1 MLKICSTIIALTFLM
16 LSGILF
22 AQSPQAF
29 RYQAIARNSAGAVI
43 QNQQVGFKISL
54 LLGTSNGTVVYSEEH
69 TATSNQFGLVNLEI
83 GNGSNPS
90 ASFSSVDWST
100 GPYFIKIEMD
110 ISGGTNYADMGVTQ
124 LLSVPYAL
132 FAASGN
138 TGPQGLQ
145 GEQGLAG
152 QDGQQGS
159 AGLDGIGIQSSYI
172 LNDSLYVVLSNAQTL
187 NAGHVT
193 GAQGSQGIQGLQ
205 GVAGADGETI
215 INSFVLNDSLYIA
228 LSGGSTLN
236 AGHVRGAQ
244 GIQGLQGTA
253 GQNGQDGAN
262 GISLTWLGQFT
273 DAPATPNLNDAYY
286 NLTDKKSY
294 IFNGS
299 TWDILAQDG
308 TQGVQGAQGIQG
320 EQGIQGSI
328 GTDGISINWMGTFGS
343 EPLNPNPNDAYY
355 NSVDKKSYIWNGVIW
370 QVLAQDGLQGIQGP
384 QGLAGTGLTNR
395 GNWINGTVY
404 NPSDYVFDRST
415 NDPMVNSM
423 WICQTSSAFTSNT
436 NPYLDAT
443 NWVEFQAPTGQ
454 DGINGTSIN
463 WMGALSSEPSSPTLN
478 QAYYNTVLKKS
489 FIYDGILWQIL
500 AQDGENGTQGIAG
513 TNGIN
518 GVDGTNGIS
527 IFWFGTLSLAPN
539 SPSLNEAYYNSTDKK
554 AYIYDGTTWQI
565 LAQDGINGTNGV
577 SVNWLGTFSNE
588 PATPNINDAYY
599 NSSDKK
605 SYLWDGN
612 LWHIFAQDGIQ
623 GLQGDQGPQGQTG
636 EQGSQGIPGIQGE
649 QGLSG
654 INGNN
659 GISIYWLGTFGSEP
673 ETPSLNNAY
682 YNSVDKKSYL
692 WNGTSWQ
699 VLAQDGL
706 QGIQGP
712 QGEAGT
718 GLTNRGNWATGT
730 EYNPSDYV
738 FDRSTN
744 DPLVNSMWISQ
755 NASTFVSNTQPYLDA
770 TNWIEFQAP
779 AGQNGQDG
787 ISINWLGALA
797 TAPTSPSTNQAYYNT
812 ALK

>member
-110 ISGGTNYADMGVTQ
+110 ATGGNTLSEMGTTQ

-236 AGHVRGAQ
+236 AGQVRGAQ

-262 GISLTWLGQFT
+262 
-273 DAPATPNLNDAYY
+273 
-286 NLTDKKSY
+286 
-294 IFNGS
+294 
-299 TWDILAQDG
+299 
-308 TQGVQGAQGIQG
+308 GIQG

-343 EPLNPNPNDAYY
+343 EPLNPNPNDAY
-355 NSVDKKSYIWNGVIW
+355 I
-370 QVLAQDGLQGIQGP
+370 
-384 QGLAGTGLTNR
+384 
-395 GNWINGTVY
+395 
-404 NPSDYVFDRST
+404 
-415 NDPMVNSM
+415 
-423 WICQTSSAFTSNT
+423 
-436 NPYLDAT
+436 
-443 NWVEFQAPTGQ
+443 
-454 DGINGTSIN
+454 
-463 WMGALSSEPSSPTLN
+463 
-478 QAYYNTVLKKS
+478 
-489 FIYDGILWQIL
+489 ILLI
-500 AQDGENGTQGIAG
+500 
-513 TNGIN
+513 
-518 GVDGTNGIS
+518 
-527 IFWFGTLSLAPN
+527 
-539 SPSLNEAYYNSTDKK
+539 K
-554 AYIYDGTTWQI
+554 
-565 LAQDGINGTNGV
+565 
-577 SVNWLGTFSNE
+577 
-588 PATPNINDAYY
+588 
-599 NSSDKK
+599 
-605 SYLWDGN
+605 N
-612 LWHIFAQDGIQ
+612 LI
-623 GLQGDQGPQGQTG
+623 
-636 EQGSQGIPGIQGE
+636 
-649 QGLSG
+649 
-654 INGNN
+654 
-659 GISIYWLGTFGSEP
+659 
-673 ETPSLNNAY
+673 
-682 YNSVDKKSYL
+682 
-692 WNGTSWQ
+692 
-699 VLAQDGL
+699 
-706 QGIQGP
+706 
-712 QGEAGT
+712 
-718 GLTNRGNWATGT
+718 
-730 EYNPSDYV
+730 
-738 FDRSTN
+738 
-744 DPLVNSMWISQ
+744 
-755 NASTFVSNTQPYLDA
+755 
-770 TNWIEFQAP
+770 
-779 AGQNGQDG
+779 
-787 ISINWLGALA
+787 
-797 TAPTSPSTNQAYYNT
+797 
-812 ALK
+812 